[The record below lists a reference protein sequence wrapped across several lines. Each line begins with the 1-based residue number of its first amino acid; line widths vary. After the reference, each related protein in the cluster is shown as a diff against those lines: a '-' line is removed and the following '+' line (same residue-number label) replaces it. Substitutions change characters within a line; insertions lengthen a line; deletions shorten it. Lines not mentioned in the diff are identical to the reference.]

1 MDYCGK
7 FGDCFAAKSSAKY
20 SCLRTRLEEKERCI
34 MQLMVE
40 LSSSIADLK
49 AAKVEN
55 KRLREYANSFKTLTD
70 ALREYEESSISN
82 NEISISKGRGRKR
95 GRALCECESD

>member
-1 MDYCGK
+1 
-7 FGDCFAAKSSAKY
+7 
-20 SCLRTRLEEKERCI
+20 

-70 ALREYEESSISN
+70 ALRDYEKSFLPN
-82 NEISISKGRGRKR
+82 NNKARSEKR
-95 GRALCECESD
+95 ARSMRIHCECEIESD

>member
-1 MDYCGK
+1 MNCS
-7 FGDCFAAKSSAKY
+7 DCPSAKS
-20 SCLRTRLEEKERCI
+20 SCLRTRLEVKERCI

-70 ALREYEESSISN
+70 ALRDYEKSFPPRPE
-82 NEISISKGRGRKR
+82 KR
-95 GRALCECESD
+95 VRSVTTQCECESGESESD